1 MANNGML
8 VSPVSF
14 YHILHIVSQISKG
27 TSAPYEDELWHNTLT
42 ARVATHGALG
52 MTLPSFVRHQ
62 PAAILI
68 ILEQPPGSFQS
79 TQSSAC
85 RTPFETTILPVSSR
99 WAMNRLT
106 AAIPKFRIVLGLDL
120 CHNILPSTSH

>member
-1 MANNGML
+1 M
-8 VSPVSF
+8 P
-14 YHILHIVSQISKG
+14 
-27 TSAPYEDELWHNTLT
+27 PYEDELWHNTLT

-52 MTLPSFVRHQ
+52 MTLPSFVRHH
-62 PAAILI
+62 PPPSLI
-68 ILEQPPGSFQS
+68 ILEQPPGSFQEHAVIGMS
-79 TQSSAC
+79 HTF
-85 RTPFETTILPVSSR
+85 RTTILPVSSR